1 MDNIKT
7 DTYYK
12 NMILNDVDKIIV
24 YSKNK
29 TYEEFITDEELID
42 AILFRL
48 IQISE
53 SIKKLSTDFKN
64 NHSDIPWNEIV
75 GFRNK
80 IVHDYGKTD
89 YTIVYE
95 VVTNDIQS
103 LKDALK

>member
-7 DTYYK
+7 DAYYK
-12 NMILNDVDKIIV
+12 NMILNDVDKIIL

-29 TYEEFITDEELID
+29 SYEEFIEDEELID

-48 IQISE
+48 IQISDN
-53 SIKKLSTDFKN
+53 IKKLSIDFKN
-64 NHSDIPWNEIV
+64 KHNNIPWNEIV